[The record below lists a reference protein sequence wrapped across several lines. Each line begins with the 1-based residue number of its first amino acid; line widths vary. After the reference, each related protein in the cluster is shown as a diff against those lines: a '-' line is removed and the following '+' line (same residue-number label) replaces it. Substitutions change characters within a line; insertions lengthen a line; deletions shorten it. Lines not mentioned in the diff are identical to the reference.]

1 MILGLL
7 FIIFVIGFFAAAFTS
22 DDSWS
27 IWVGIVC
34 GVVAIVCLIIGCLQE
49 EAKPMEITTKQ
60 PPQIDT
66 TITYSKG
73 VADTVYTYHII
84 KKQ

>member
-7 FIIFVIGFFAAAFTS
+7 FIIFVIGF
-22 DDSWS
+22 
-27 IWVGIVC
+27 I
-34 GVVAIVCLIIGCLQE
+34 VAIFNDWSEWVLLFFLFGIFVCLIIWVFQE
-49 EAKPMEITTKQ
+49 PAKYVEITTKQ

-66 TITYSKG
+66 TITYSNG

-84 KKQ
+84 KMK